1 MKIFKKTEK
10 KYQFDIEQ
18 YAYYL
23 IKCLTISEKSFFEDN
38 KNIDYDLFSQ
48 TLYYLYHLY
57 ICEQLLT
64 IRYSNEI
71 VSKII
76 LKASD
81 IILDCQSENQID
93 REIFKKNMFSF
104 LLNLKN
110 ENIKIN
116 NQKDLQKLA
125 KLFLEDSCSLHDDA
139 ITLLNLFMSFTTFI
153 TYHAED
159 IINKKIKLKIDNC

>member
-1 MKIFKKTEK
+1 MRLFTKKKE
-10 KYQFDIEQ
+10 KYQFNVDQ

-23 IKCLTISEKSFFEDN
+23 IKCLTISEKKFFEHN

-57 ICEQLLT
+57 ICEQLLSIKYT
-64 IRYSNEI
+64 DVI
-71 VSKII
+71 VNKII

-81 IILDCQSENQID
+81 IILECQSENQID
-93 REIFKKNMFSF
+93 KKNFKEEMFCF

-116 NQKDLQKLA
+116 KQEDLQKLA
-125 KLFLEDSCSLHDDA
+125 KLFLEDSCSLQDDA

-153 TYHAED
+153 TYHEKD
-159 IINKKIKLKIDNC
+159 IINNKIKFKNL